1 MAEDC
6 VDPSPAATLNRV
18 KVLLVGNGGREHAL
32 ARALIRTARPSE
44 PVDLVVQ
51 AGNPGID
58 ALGTPVLFTA
68 TDPDSVAAV
77 ARQHAPDLVVVGPE
91 APLVAGVSDAV
102 AELGIPVF
110 GPTAAAARLE
120 ASKSFAK
127 EVMAAASVATA
138 RSHTCHTMDEVEA
151 ALADLGAPHVV
162 KDDALAA
169 GKGVVVTDDIEEA
182 RAHAASCLAHAGGAV
197 VIEDYL
203 DGPEVSLFC
212 LCDGT
217 TAVPLVP
224 AQDFKRLL
232 DGGKGPNTG
241 GMGAYSP
248 LPWLPEG
255 LVEQV
260 VDEVAT
266 PTLAEM
272 ARRSTPFR
280 GLLYC
285 GLALT
290 SRGVR
295 VVEFNVRFGDPE
307 TQAVLERLDS
317 PLAPALLA
325 AATGTLST
333 ASPLRWSPDAAVV
346 VVMAAPGY
354 PSAPRTGGVITGVEE
369 AGALPGVHVIQ
380 AGTRAGHDDEG
391 GKALLVSGG
400 RVLGVVGT
408 GTDVEEA
415 RARAYRGVADIHFE
429 DGQHR
434 RDIAT
439 WPDDLLA

>member
-1 MAEDC
+1 M
-6 VDPSPAATLNRV
+6 
-18 KVLLVGNGGREHAL
+18 GNGGREHAI
-32 ARALIRTARPSE
+32 ARALLRTARPSD

-51 AGNPGID
+51 AGNPGLD

-68 TDPDSVAAV
+68 TDAAQV
-77 ARQHAPDLVVVGPE
+77 RAVTREHAPDLVVVGPE
-91 APLVAGVSDAV
+91 APLVAGVTDAV
-102 AELGIPVF
+102 QELGVPVF

-127 EVMAAASVATA
+127 EVMARARVATA
-138 RSHTCHTMDEVEA
+138 RSHTCRTMDQVEA

-169 GKGVVVTDDIEEA
+169 GKGVVVTWDIDEA
-182 RAHAASCLAHAGGAV
+182 RAHAASCLAHPHGAV

-232 DGGKGPNTG
+232 DGGAGPNTG

-248 LPWLPEG
+248 LPWLPDD
-255 LVEQV
+255 VVDRV

-272 ARRSTPFR
+272 ERRGTPFR

-290 SRGVR
+290 SRGMR

-307 TQAVLERLDS
+307 TQAVLERLES

-325 AATGTLST
+325 AATGTLSS
-333 ASPLRWSPDAAVV
+333 AAPLTWSPDAAVV

-354 PSAPRTGGVITGVEE
+354 PAAPRTGQIISGVARAE
-369 AGALPGVHVIQ
+369 AEPGVHVIQ
-380 AGTRAGHDDEG
+380 AGTRAGTDDEG
-391 GKALLVSGG
+391 GQVLLVSGG

-408 GTDVEEA
+408 GADVEEA
-415 RARAYRGVADIHFE
+415 RRVAYRGVADIRFE
-429 DGQHR
+429 GEQHR
-434 RDIAT
+434 LDIAT

>member
-1 MAEDC
+1 MVGLC
-6 VDPSPAATLNRV
+6 DPSEPEARLGRV

-32 ARALIRTARPSE
+32 ARALIRTARSSD

-58 ALGTPVLFTA
+58 ALGTPVHFSA
-68 TDPDSVAAV
+68 TDPAAVAAV
-77 ARQHAPDLVVVGPE
+77 AREHAPALVVVGPE
-91 APLVAGVSDAV
+91 APLVAGVADAV
-102 AELGIPVF
+102 WELGIPVF
-110 GPTAAAARLE
+110 GPSAAAAQLE

-127 EVMAAASVATA
+127 GVMAAASVATA
-138 RSHTCHTMDEVEA
+138 RSHTCRTMDEVEA

-169 GKGVVVTDDIEEA
+169 GKGVVVTSDIDEA
-182 RAHAASCLAHAGGAV
+182 RTHAATCLAHEDGAV

-224 AQDFKRLL
+224 AQDFKRLG
-232 DGGKGPNTG
+232 DANEGPNTG
-241 GMGAYSP
+241 GMGAYTP
-248 LPWLPEG
+248 LPWLPAG
-255 LVEQV
+255 IVDRV
-260 VDEVAT
+260 VDEVAV

-272 ARRSTPFR
+272 ARRGTPFR

-290 SRGVR
+290 SKGVR

-307 TQAVLERLDS
+307 TQAVLERLES

-325 AATGTLST
+325 AATGTLAT
-333 ASPLRWSPDAAVV
+333 APALRWSEGAAVV

-354 PSAPRTGGVITGVEE
+354 PAAPVTGQVITGIDRADAE
-369 AGALPGVHVIQ
+369 PGCHVIQ
-380 AGTRAGHDDEG
+380 AGTRAGVDDEG
-391 GKALLVSGG
+391 GRVLLVSGG

-408 GTDVEEA
+408 GGNIDEA
-415 RARAYRGVADIHFE
+415 RAAAYAGVADIHFE
-429 DGQHR
+429 GEQHR
-434 RDIAT
+434 SDIAT